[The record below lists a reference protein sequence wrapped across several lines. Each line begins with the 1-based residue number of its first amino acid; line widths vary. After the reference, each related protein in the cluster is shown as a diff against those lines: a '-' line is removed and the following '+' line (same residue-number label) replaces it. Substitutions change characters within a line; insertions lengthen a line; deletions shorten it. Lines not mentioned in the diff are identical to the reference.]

1 MGLGGTGVS
10 DFFNINSDLNFFFG
24 GGGGGGWGTGEGGA
38 RVNEFVLQRIQIL
51 KIIEGGGGN

>member
-24 GGGGGGWGTGEGGA
+24 GGGGGAGA
-38 RVNEFVLQRIQIL
+38 RGKVGLE
-51 KIIEGGGGN
+51 